1 MKNQN
6 RINFMK
12 SIFLFTALLM
22 FGCSKDEA
30 ITPAAPELSILGKW
44 QLLVSR
50 STENGKSTYEY
61 VGKLD
66 DYIEFTTTDMI
77 VFMQNSRGAA
87 RYKVI
92 EKNKKISV
100 IEGEPDGSD
109 SILEIRNLTAKTMTL
124 YQEYKKDNI
133 TYVNYIDLK
142 K

>member
-1 MKNQN
+1 M
-6 RINFMK
+6 
-12 SIFLFTALLM
+12 
-22 FGCSKDEA
+22 
-30 ITPAAPELSILGKW
+30 
-44 QLLVSR
+44 LVSR

>member
-92 EKNKKISV
+92 EKNKKIS
-100 IEGEPDGSD
+100 PHF
-109 SILEIRNLTAKTMTL
+109 
-124 YQEYKKDNI
+124 
-133 TYVNYIDLK
+133 LK
-142 K
+142 KNESFFLRLSISLIL